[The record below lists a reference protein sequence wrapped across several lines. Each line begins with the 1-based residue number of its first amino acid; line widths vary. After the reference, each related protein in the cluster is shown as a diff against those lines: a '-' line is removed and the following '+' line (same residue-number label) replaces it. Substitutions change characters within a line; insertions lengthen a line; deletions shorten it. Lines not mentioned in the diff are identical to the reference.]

1 MLRQRLQCIRSLRTI
16 RKHIAAR
23 VGDTPITMEEY
34 LSHFEFLVVAGT
46 LIGGWI
52 KFQADYNK
60 LSSRVYALEADNR
73 EFKDDVKQ
81 LLKDIQEI
89 KILLAKNK
97 ME

>member
-1 MLRQRLQCIRSLRTI
+1 ML
-16 RKHIAAR
+16 
-23 VGDTPITMEEY
+23 DT
-34 LSHFEFLVVAGT
+34 LSHFEFLTVAGA
-46 LIGGWI
+46 LIGVWI
-52 KFQADYNK
+52 KFQSDFGR
-60 LSSRVYALEADNR
+60 LSSRVHALETDNR

>member
-1 MLRQRLQCIRSLRTI
+1 ML
-16 RKHIAAR
+16 
-23 VGDTPITMEEY
+23 DN
-34 LSHFEFLVVAGT
+34 LSHFEFLTVAGA
-46 LIGGWI
+46 LVMGWI

-60 LSSRVYALEADNR
+60 LASRVHALESDNK

>member
-1 MLRQRLQCIRSLRTI
+1 M
-16 RKHIAAR
+16 
-23 VGDTPITMEEY
+23 VEDY
-34 LSHFEFLVVAGT
+34 LSHFEFLVVAGS
-46 LIGGWI
+46 LIGGWM

-60 LSSRVYALEADNR
+60 LSSRVHALEADNK